1 MSTGTATINHDR
13 KLIGSMLLDEG
24 IIERNQLKRALEV
37 QSARGGKIV
46 ETLIHLGYID
56 FTTISNFLATR
67 PGIAS
72 IELENYLVPREL
84 CDLIPREY
92 ATKNEV
98 FPIDRMGNSLT
109 VAMAFPIDMGTIQE
123 IENMTEMRVS
133 ALLCHAHDIR
143 SAIRRYYPDESTQES
158 QTDLMEKIEAA
169 LKMESIVNMV
179 RQIDTLPTL
188 PTTVQRVQEATADP
202 DSSLRDIAYIVSNDP
217 PISAR
222 LLQLANSA
230 AYGFLSRIDN
240 VRSAIT
246 LLGMRETYMA
256 VLSSAVIDITEQSS
270 KFDHQHYW
278 RYSMFCASAARRIA
292 AACGRSRKA
301 GVFTAGLLSDI
312 GRFALAE
319 LAGDRYARI
328 DQTLSG
334 AEFARAEEA
343 TLGIGHP
350 EAGHILAIHWRLPD
364 EIANAIRFHHR
375 PELAQPD
382 PEMATMIALASIM
395 AEAHMLETQPD
406 QSIFDGHEQLLK
418 TLNIDLDKA
427 TDAYAAARAADLNAV

>member
-1 MSTGTATINHDR
+1 
-13 KLIGSMLLDEG
+13 
-24 IIERNQLKRALEV
+24 
-37 QSARGGKIV
+37 
-46 ETLIHLGYID
+46 
-56 FTTISNFLATR
+56 
-67 PGIAS
+67 
-72 IELENYLVPREL
+72 
-84 CDLIPREY
+84 
-92 ATKNEV
+92 
-98 FPIDRMGNSLT
+98 MGQSLT
-109 VAMAFPIDMGTIQE
+109 VAMAFPIDMGTIQQ
-123 IENMTEMRVS
+123 IEEMTDMRVT
-133 ALLCHAHDIR
+133 ALLCHANDIR
-143 SAIRRYYPDESTQES
+143 AAIRRYYPDEAEQQSETE
-158 QTDLMEKIEAA
+158 QTDLIEKLETG
-169 LKMESIVNMV
+169 LKMESIVSMV

-188 PTTVQRVQEATADP
+188 PDTVQRVQEATADP

-246 LLGMRETYMA
+246 LLGMRETFMA

-270 KFDHQHYW
+270 KFDHQQYW
-278 RYSMFCASAARRIA
+278 KYSMFSASAARHIA

-319 LAGDRYARI
+319 LAGDRYNQI
-328 DQTLSG
+328 DQSLTG

-343 TLGIGHP
+343 ALGIAHP
-350 EAGHILAIHWRLPD
+350 EAGHILAVHWRLPD

-395 AEAHMLETQPD
+395 AEAHMQDTQPD
-406 QSIFDGHEQLLK
+406 QSIFIGHEELLK
-418 TLNIDLDKA
+418 TLGINADKA
-427 TDAYAAARAADLNAV
+427 TDAYAAAHAADMSAV